1 MELLELI
8 SDYLGKINGAVVYLI
23 SINIFYKP
31 LEPSVGSS
39 SNYDYTFLSHS
50 EPEAFPNQN
59 YF

>member
-23 SINIFYKP
+23 IINIFYKP

-39 SNYDYTFLSHS
+39 SNYDYYDYY
-50 EPEAFPNQN
+50 PNLY
-59 YF
+59 YFTRPLY